1 MYYLNHFLFY
11 IELIRYYQC
20 VNGKPYE
27 HTCQAQLRWN
37 QALAA
42 CDWSSNVQCSSAPM
56 AISTKKSQEDA
67 LAESES
73 VADERNSSSVS
84 CSNGLCRSLSSEVQ
98 TLGNS
103 ASFIVNNPSTTTTTT
118 TTTTEGKFIYL
129 IYKFSFSVVQ
139 QNILQKQYKTK
150 FLCSWE
156 RVQCYTIPMRQW
168 QVPFISLWSDGTS
181 DSILYNFLQQV
192 HSQWVDLRWRQRLRR
207 QHRREK
213 LWFRLV
219 LRNLDLGW

>member
-1 MYYLNHFLFY
+1 MALLFFQATSVQILRDSILTRVTVRGVHQTKELCIFNVLSYHFLFY
-11 IELIRYYQC
+11 IRYYQC
-20 VNGKPYE
+20 VHGKPFE
-27 HTCQAQLRWN
+27 HTCQAGLRWN

-150 FLCSWE
+150 FLCS
-156 RVQCYTIPMRQW
+156 
-168 QVPFISLWSDGTS
+168 
-181 DSILYNFLQQV
+181 
-192 HSQWVDLRWRQRLRR
+192 
-207 QHRREK
+207 
-213 LWFRLV
+213 
-219 LRNLDLGW
+219 